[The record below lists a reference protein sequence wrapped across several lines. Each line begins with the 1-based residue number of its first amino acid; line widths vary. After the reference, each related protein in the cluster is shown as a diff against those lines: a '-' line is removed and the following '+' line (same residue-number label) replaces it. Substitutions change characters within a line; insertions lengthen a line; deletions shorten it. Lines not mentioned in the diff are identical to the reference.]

1 MPHCYPKTFPLRSA
15 TRSECARNY
24 TSCECNLLFASVSPP
39 WISLDY
45 SVKSFI
51 FLKLHAMFLKKFIA
65 STCQSLTRKLFST
78 PRACRKPDVGVVRTT
93 TNRRPSMLSC
103 FELMSSNL
111 PNNKA
116 NQPITQTQS
125 CLKANLPSHCALT
138 HSGHKYKPN
147 KPSHCTRWP
156 LRQMT
161 RCGHKANKPSHS
173 ARYKPNKPSHCTR
186 WPLRQMTR
194 CTKVTSLP
202 QSVSKLHCN

>member
-1 MPHCYPKTFPLRSA
+1 MRTQLFL
-15 TRSECARNY
+15 CASNY
-24 TSCECNLLFASVSPP
+24 TLCECGIPRASASSSCVRVASMDIFASVSPP

-45 SVKSFI
+45 SVSSFI
-51 FLKLHAMFLKKFIA
+51 FLNLHAMFLKKFIA

-93 TNRRPSMLSC
+93 TNRRPSLLSC

-116 NQPITQTQS
+116 NQPITLTQS

-173 ARYKPNKPSHCTR
+173 AR
-186 WPLRQMTR
+186 WPLR
-194 CTKVTSLP
+194 
-202 QSVSKLHCN
+202 

>member
-1 MPHCYPKTFPLRSA
+1 MDI
-15 TRSECARNY
+15 
-24 TSCECNLLFASVSPP
+24 FASVSPP

-45 SVKSFI
+45 SVSSFI

-93 TNRRPSMLSC
+93 TNRRPSLLSC

-116 NQPITQTQS
+116 NQPITLTQS

-173 ARYKPNKPSHCTR
+173 AR
-186 WPLRQMTR
+186 WPLRQMKSDILEHTKTR
-194 CTKVTSLP
+194 
-202 QSVSKLHCN
+202 

>member
-1 MPHCYPKTFPLRSA
+1 
-15 TRSECARNY
+15 
-24 TSCECNLLFASVSPP
+24 
-39 WISLDY
+39 
-45 SVKSFI
+45 
-51 FLKLHAMFLKKFIA
+51 MFLKKFIA

-93 TNRRPSMLSC
+93 TNRRPSLLSC

-116 NQPITQTQS
+116 NQPITLTQS

-161 RCGHKANKPSHS
+161 RCGLKANKPSHS
-173 ARYKPNKPSHCTR
+173 ARWPFLVYLFQFFKILSRLTCFFTFSLATNQSHATIQVTIHVTIKIF
-186 WPLRQMTR
+186 LLNYGMT
-194 CTKVTSLP
+194 
-202 QSVSKLHCN
+202 SKHQNF

>member
-1 MPHCYPKTFPLRSA
+1 MRTQLYLVRVQAPR
-15 TRSECARNY
+15 
-24 TSCECNLLFASVSPP
+24 ASVSPP

-45 SVKSFI
+45 SVSSFI

-93 TNRRPSMLSC
+93 TNRRPSLLSC

-116 NQPITQTQS
+116 NQPITLTQS

-138 HSGHKYKPN
+138 HSAHKYKPN
-147 KPSHCTRWP
+147 KPCSCCSLNTSSFSFNLSTNFLLCFCMILAKFIE
-156 LRQMT
+156 LRT
-161 RCGHKANKPSHS
+161 HLLIFD
-173 ARYKPNKPSHCTR
+173 YY
-186 WPLRQMTR
+186 
-194 CTKVTSLP
+194 
-202 QSVSKLHCN
+202 